1 MKRLAL
7 CIVRSGNPI
16 KRPPEGRSLR
26 DAPSVNGTQ
35 NQNAF
40 SGATALFGVQRS
52 FLPYLFCQ
60 DRKDMARG
68 AADAWGNR
76 FSDPCGRREKTLP
89 SPALGRER
97 SNTSWCHPIS
107 AAVRPFL
114 LLLREACRGCFHPRS
129 SAVLARPAAVRFQPA
144 AHLSAG
150 GVARVTPAKSTRSL
164 FIIGDFLPVV
174 KAVQAVKGLLLG
186 FTMSRQSR

>member
-1 MKRLAL
+1 MVDALLPADSGGALQLGEAHGQPQQSQRRHRNEDVVVVFVDKAYDRLHRRL
-7 CIVRSGNPI
+7 
-16 KRPPEGRSLR
+16 
-26 DAPSVNGTQ
+26 
-35 NQNAF
+35 
-40 SGATALFGVQRS
+40 LF
-52 FLPYLFCQ
+52 FH
-60 DRKDMARG
+60 
-68 AADAWGNR
+68 
-76 FSDPCGRREKTLP
+76 GRREKTLP

-107 AAVRPFL
+107 AALRPFL
-114 LLLREACRGCFHPRS
+114 LLLRGARRGCFHPRS

-150 GVARVTPAKSTRSL
+150 GVARVTPAKSTRLL